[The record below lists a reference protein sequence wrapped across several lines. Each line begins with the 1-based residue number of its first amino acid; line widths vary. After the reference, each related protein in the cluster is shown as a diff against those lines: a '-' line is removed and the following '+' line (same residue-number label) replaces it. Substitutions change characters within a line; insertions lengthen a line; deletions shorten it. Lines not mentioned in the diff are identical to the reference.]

1 MKILPAVTD
10 PITPVRSGG
19 IVLYVR
25 RSVLVL
31 RTVVKPVDPR
41 SEAQLL
47 ERSFMAGGQRAWNG
61 QLNQSE
67 RDTWNA
73 S

>member
-1 MKILPAVTD
+1 MRVLPTVTD
-10 PITPVRSGG
+10 PISPTRIGG
-19 IVLYVR
+19 IVLYAR
-25 RSVLVL
+25 LGVLVL

-47 ERSFMAGGQRAWNG
+47 ERSFMAGGQRAWNNE
-61 QLNQSE
+61 LSQSD